1 MNAIAAPMGLVRRLG
16 ASLAALP
23 VRDAIIGLGGAH
35 AKGEADALSDLDF
48 YVFGPDLPPVT
59 RLRDALAALLPDL
72 SGLKTWSGSGEAGID
87 FTLDGL
93 LVEIWFRDSGAV
105 RAAVEA
111 ALQGGFD
118 KQDRLWT
125 PNGFYP
131 STVLADLTGMD
142 ILSSADPG
150 FLRLLERIAVYP
162 EPLRQK
168 VFAAGL
174 AAQDFWQGNMH
185 LETAL
190 ARADAYYLQ
199 SIHHQVRN
207 GLIQSAFALNGR
219 YFGGDKKM
227 ERALAGLARLPA
239 GFVAA
244 ILPEHSPR
252 NGADWRGAFAAL
264 FAAGEGLRRLG
275 LLDGDASPRCRPPA
289 RE

>member
-1 MNAIAAPMGLVRRLG
+1 MKAIAAPMGLVRRLG
-16 ASLAALP
+16 AAFAALP

-48 YVFGPDLPPVT
+48 YVFCSDLPPIQS
-59 RLRDALAALLPDL
+59 LREALVSLLPDL

-87 FTLDGL
+87 FTLDGVP
-93 LVEIWFRDSGAV
+93 VEIWFRDSGAT
-105 RAAVEA
+105 RAIVEA
-111 ALQGGFD
+111 TLQGGFER
-118 KQDRLWT
+118 QDRLWT

-131 STVLADLTGMD
+131 STVLADLAAMD
-142 ILSSADPG
+142 ILSCADPD

-168 VFAAGL
+168 IFAAGL

-190 ARADAYYLQ
+190 ARADAYYLA

-207 GLIQSAFALNGR
+207 GLIQSAFALNGL

-227 ERALAGLARLPA
+227 DRALRRLECLPA

-244 ILPEHSPR
+244 LLPDQLPASSD
-252 NGADWRGAFAAL
+252 DWRLSFAAL
-264 FAAGEGLRRLG
+264 FAAGDGLRRLDR
-275 LLDGDASPRCRPPA
+275 LRCPSPAPA
-289 RE
+289 